1 MGLSCTCH
9 RAQHRQ
15 RLLLRAHLN
24 PHLGQAAFHGANSCP
39 AGGGLQLSSLEC
51 VWGRTSQSQT
61 GSYPPALFLNGAVGH
76 GGTVH
81 ISDSQAVLGS
91 LAALQPACSP
101 PGQDFGIESGMW
113 TVPVFHE
120 SLWALNPLGAYIRDR
135 CTLSHTNIP
144 SENWDEIAHRPRS
157 CRLLHLQFGS

>member
-1 MGLSCTCH
+1 MSRIILGISAFVLMGLSCTCH

-24 PHLGQAAFHGANSCP
+24 PHLGQAAFHGANPCL

-61 GSYPPALFLNGAVGH
+61 GSYPPAPFLNGAVGH

-81 ISDSQAVLGS
+81 ISDSQAALGS
-91 LAALQPACSP
+91 LAALQPACSL

-120 SLWALNPLGAYIRDR
+120 SL
-135 CTLSHTNIP
+135 
-144 SENWDEIAHRPRS
+144 
-157 CRLLHLQFGS
+157 